1 MRILDRWVYPI
12 NRPLKAHE
20 KQHQLDPKI
29 PIEGV
34 KPWDWLSLIKMNS
47 TYMELVDN
55 GYHDKSPM
63 LIWYIFASS
72 IIVFSTF
79 YFGYSFLLDGD
90 FSLVEIFIEMVFFII
105 GFVFSLF
112 LLWIVSLQ
120 VFKKTHYPIRLN
132 RKTRKVYQIKAKDEV
147 LEANWDDLYFFV
159 QHGGAKTP
167 FEVMDIRAHIL
178 NENRETV
185 LGTFVLMSV
194 EFANQRNIHEAWEYI
209 RSYMEDADGVEK
221 AYNNRELCLPIDGR
235 REGALFAIFRTYMF
249 NIPIMQ
255 FLMAIQPTIEVLGR
269 CLSIYTSKIPVWPK
283 RVEDAC
289 LVDPDDPYQCN
300 WRDNRKFTFGE
311 LGWPIICTVFGLL
324 QIAAVVG
331 WLLFRTVLS

>member
-1 MRILDRWVYPI
+1 
-12 NRPLKAHE
+12 
-20 KQHQLDPKI
+20 I

-209 RSYMEDADGVEK
+209 RS
-221 AYNNRELCLPIDGR
+221 
-235 REGALFAIFRTYMF
+235 
-249 NIPIMQ
+249 
-255 FLMAIQPTIEVLGR
+255 
-269 CLSIYTSKIPVWPK
+269 
-283 RVEDAC
+283 
-289 LVDPDDPYQCN
+289 
-300 WRDNRKFTFGE
+300 
-311 LGWPIICTVFGLL
+311 
-324 QIAAVVG
+324 
-331 WLLFRTVLS
+331 